1 MTAVRSFRGLGCP
14 QQAFGIFARCAAQN
28 TMLVIFV
35 ALWRIFFPPELISL
49 LRLSMLRQRIRGANA
64 TSLTAAS
71 VGGISLTLQR
81 DALNHHRCQ
90 YSKLVRR
97 SYRAGSAAIW
107 WKSFSIVITKIIT
120 ASLSIVCEI
129 FYWIFYSLFVHNG
142 EYLDGT

>member
-1 MTAVRSFRGLGCP
+1 LGCP

-35 ALWRIFFPPELISL
+35 ALWRIFSPELISM

-97 SYRAGSAAIW
+97 SYCAVWAA
-107 WKSFSIVITKIIT
+107 V
-120 ASLSIVCEI
+120 
-129 FYWIFYSLFVHNG
+129 
-142 EYLDGT
+142 

>member
-71 VGGISLTLQR
+71 VGGISPTLLR
-81 DALNHHRCQ
+81 DALNIIGVNILNWYGAVIAQSGRQ
-90 YSKLVRR
+90 FDEM
-97 SYRAGSAAIW
+97 
-107 WKSFSIVITKIIT
+107 SFYISTEKFGDLHLIIAKVYTSFMIVLPI
-120 ASLSIVCEI
+120 A
-129 FYWIFYSLFVHNG
+129 
-142 EYLDGT
+142 

>member
-81 DALNHHRCQ
+81 DALNIIT
-90 YSKLVRR
+90 LE
-97 SYRAGSAAIW
+97 
-107 WKSFSIVITKIIT
+107 IVIWYGAVIAQSGRQFDESDT
-120 ASLSIVCEI
+120 
-129 FYWIFYSLFVHNG
+129 
-142 EYLDGT
+142 

>member
-71 VGGISLTLQR
+71 VGGISPTLLR
-81 DALNHHRCQ
+81 DALNIIGVNILNW
-90 YSKLVRR
+90 YG
-97 SYRAGSAAIW
+97 A
-107 WKSFSIVITKIIT
+107 VIAPSGRQFGESGLLFHNQSDIIIGVNSPLRT
-120 ASLSIVCEI
+120 VDTICL
-129 FYWIFYSLFVHNG
+129 
-142 EYLDGT
+142 

>member
-1 MTAVRSFRGLGCP
+1 MLV
-14 QQAFGIFARCAAQN
+14 IFV
-28 TMLVIFV
+28 VIFV
-35 ALWRIFFPPELISL
+35 ALWRIFFSPELISM

-97 SYRAGSAAIW
+97 SYCAVWAA
-107 WKSFSIVITKIIT
+107 V
-120 ASLSIVCEI
+120 
-129 FYWIFYSLFVHNG
+129 
-142 EYLDGT
+142 